1 MDGKKSHGPKNVI
14 SMLHDYLCNF
24 SLGEKKAVF
33 HADNCRKQNESKT
46 VIHYF
51 TWQMGK
57 GLHQEIITFWSQ
69 ATLNVSVM
77 VALGK

>member
-1 MDGKKSHGPKNVI
+1 MGQKNVI

-24 SLGEKKAVF
+24 SLEENKAVF
-33 HADNCRKQNESKT
+33 HADNCGEQNESKT

-51 TWQMGK
+51 KWQVGK

-69 ATLNVSVM
+69 ATLNESVM